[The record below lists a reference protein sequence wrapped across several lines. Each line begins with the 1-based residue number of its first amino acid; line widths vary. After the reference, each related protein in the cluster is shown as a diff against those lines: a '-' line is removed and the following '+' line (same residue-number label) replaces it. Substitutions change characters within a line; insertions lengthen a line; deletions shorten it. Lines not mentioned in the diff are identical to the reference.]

1 VDIKKVVIIGSGTM
15 GSGIAAQVVNAGIP
29 VSLLDLPSKQGS
41 RNQIAED
48 AKKRILKSRPPL
60 LIEKNRI
67 ELISAGNTEDDF
79 ILIGK
84 ADWVVEAV
92 VEQINIKKDIY
103 KKIENIRK
111 QDSIISSNTSTI
123 PLKVL
128 SADMSDEMKKDFCI
142 THFFNPVRYMGL
154 LEIVTEPIND
164 KEKINLLKSFCDEK
178 LGKGV
183 ILCKDT
189 PGFLGN
195 RVGVYAIQVA
205 MTEAFKMGLTTEEA
219 DAVFGR
225 PMGIP
230 KTGVFGLYDLIGI
243 DLMADVLKSFI
254 KELPKDDPFHDV
266 AQEIPLITKLISNGY
281 TGRKGKGGFYRINK
295 EGEQKVLEA
304 INLKSGEYSHSK
316 KIDLGID
323 DKVNIKSL
331 ISRNDKYGE
340 YAWSVLS
347 KIILYAS
354 SLIPDV
360 TSEHNNIDEA
370 MLLGFNWTKG
380 PFEILNEIG
389 VNFFVESNQNTK
401 ISKFINDI
409 YLQDKKNWYG
419 SKQLYSPV
427 RSTIRNREQ
436 FISHENWA
444 RSFGQKFTKDDQ
456 EFLDNRSAI
465 VSRVFTR
472 RSGAI
477 PLTTGERIISQDI
490 VNKDRWKEE
499 VFLVVE
505 FNTKANTLDNDSMK
519 VLNEAA
525 NIGNVIII
533 NNSMQFSAGVN
544 LNYVM
549 EFAKEKKWKQIEK
562 FIFNFQKTC
571 KKLKYSE
578 FPVISA
584 PSGLAIGGGF
594 EVVCQSDYVVSHVN
608 VVLGLVETLVGL
620 IPAGGGCKEMLW
632 RWAQTEEAKKD
643 PNFAPLKV
651 FDLIGYAKT
660 ASSPNEAKPYKF
672 LLDKDRVVINRDRL
686 LHESEKL
693 LIEEIS
699 KDYKPPKEPTF
710 KLPGASVRE
719 KMYEILENL
728 YKDKKILDHG
738 VEVGKQLAFVLSG
751 GNITIDKEL
760 TEDDLYALELEAFM
774 NLIQMPK
781 TQERIKHTLE
791 TGKPLVN

>member
-1 VDIKKVVIIGSGTM
+1 MDIKKVVVIGSGTM
-15 GSGIAAQVVNAGIP
+15 GSGIAAQVANAGIP
-29 VSLLDLPSKQGS
+29 VFLLDLPSSEGT
-41 RNQIAED
+41 RNKIVENAKERIAN
-48 AKKRILKSRPPL
+48 SRPPL
-60 LIEKNRI
+60 LVEKSKIDLIHVGNIEDNFNLVG
-67 ELISAGNTEDDF
+67 E
-79 ILIGK
+79 

-92 VEQINIKKDIY
+92 VERIDIKHSIY
-103 KKIENIRK
+103 KKIEDVRK
-111 QDSIISSNTSTI
+111 PESVISSNTSTI

-128 SADMSDEMKKDFCI
+128 SENMSDEMKQNFCI

-183 ILCKDT
+183 IICKDT

-195 RVGVYAIQVA
+195 RVGVYAMQVA
-205 MTEAFKMGLTTEEA
+205 MTEAFKMGLTIEEA

-254 KELPKDDPFHDV
+254 KELPKDDPFHEV
-266 AQEIPLITKLISNGY
+266 AQENPFITKMIEDGY
-281 TGRKGKGGFYRINK
+281 TGRKGKGGFYRMNK
-295 EGEQKVLEA
+295 ESGQKILEA
-304 INLKSGEYSHSK
+304 VNLKTGDYSPSK

-323 DKVNIKSL
+323 DKVNIEYL

-347 KIILYAS
+347 KIVLYAS

-370 MLLGFNWTKG
+370 IRLGFNWTMG
-380 PFEILNEIG
+380 PFEILDAIS
-389 VNFFVESNQNTK
+389 VKFFAKKDQNM
-401 ISKFINDI
+401 KFNRFIREKYYSQINDSR
-409 YLQDKKNWYG
+409 KEWYG
-419 SKQLYSPV
+419 ETQLYLDKHLNTFK
-427 RSTIRNREQ
+427 RIKHYTRNR
-436 FISHENWA
+436 SNLYK
-444 RSFGQKFTKDDQ
+444 G
-456 EFLDNRSAI
+456 SAE
-465 VSRVFTR
+465 TYD
-472 RSGAI
+472 
-477 PLTTGERIISQDI
+477 LNNNTTI
-490 VNKDRWKEE
+490 
-499 VFLVVE
+499 VE
-505 FNTKANTLDNDSMK
+505 FTTKANTLDDNSMQILSK
-519 VLNEAA
+519 ASEQNL
-525 NIGNVIII
+525 III
-533 NNSMQFSAGVN
+533 NGAMQFSAGVN

-549 EFAKEKKWKQIEK
+549 EYAKDSKWRGIEK
-562 FIFNFQKTC
+562 FIFNFQQTC
-571 KKLKYSE
+571 KNLKYSE

-594 EVVCQSDYVVSHVN
+594 EVVCQSDYVVSHTN

-620 IPAGGGCKEMLW
+620 IPAGGGCKEMLF
-632 RWAQTEEAKKD
+632 RWMQSEESKD
-643 PNFAPLKV
+643 DPAFAPLKV

-660 ASSPNEAKPYKF
+660 ANSPNEALPHKF
-672 LLDKDRVVINRDRL
+672 LLEKDKVVINRDRL

-693 LIEEIS
+693 LEEIH
-699 KDYKPPKEPTF
+699 KDYKPPEKPLF
-710 KLPGASVRE
+710 KLPGAVVRD
-719 KMYEILENL
+719 KMHEILENL

-738 VEVGKQLAFVLSG
+738 LEVGKQLAFVLSG
-751 GNITIDKEL
+751 GNTTMDTEL
-760 TEDDLYALELEAFM
+760 SEDDLYALELDAFM